1 VETKMKKLLTSLM
14 LAFAMIAPQA
24 HAGMIQ
30 TPDTAAAAAAVGAER
45 ERIKALVA
53 RPELAKALEK
63 QGIPAA
69 DVQARIDA
77 MTDQEVHALA
87 GRIDSLPT
95 AGDMTTQEWLLLIIV
110 ILLVII
116 VI

>member
-1 VETKMKKLLTSLM
+1 MKKLLTSLM

-30 TPDTAAAAAAVGAER
+30 TPDTAAAAVGAER

-87 GRIDSLPT
+87 GRIDSLPA

>member
-1 VETKMKKLLTSLM
+1 MKKLLTSLT

-30 TPDTAAAAAAVGAER
+30 TPDTAPVGAER

-87 GRIDSLPT
+87 GRIDSLPA

>member
-1 VETKMKKLLTSLM
+1 MKKLLTSLM
-14 LAFAMIAPQA
+14 FAFALGAPYAHAEMIA
-24 HAGMIQ
+24 
-30 TPDTAAAAAAVGAER
+30 TPDATPAAER
-45 ERIKALVA
+45 ERVKALIA
-53 RPELAKALEK
+53 RPELAKELEK
-63 QGIPAA
+63 RGIKPA
-69 DVQARIDA
+69 DVQARIGA

-87 GRIDSLPT
+87 GRIDSLPA